1 LEHWA
6 FNGCG
11 KGFTDHLQQIVSLL
25 GGLDVPTIKVGAY
38 GPGLSWYDIY
48 MTRENAVAAHAM
60 INGKRLL
67 PVHWAAFNMARH
79 NWDEPIVRTLKAA
92 KAPHIPV
99 VTPRAREVVTAG

>member
-1 LEHWA
+1 MEHWA

-38 GPGLSWYDIY
+38 GPSLSWYDIY

-60 INGKRLL
+60 LNGKRLL

-79 NWDEPIVRTLKAA
+79 IGTSLLCERLRPLRLRTYQLLPFARA
-92 KAPHIPV
+92 KW
-99 VTPRAREVVTAG
+99 